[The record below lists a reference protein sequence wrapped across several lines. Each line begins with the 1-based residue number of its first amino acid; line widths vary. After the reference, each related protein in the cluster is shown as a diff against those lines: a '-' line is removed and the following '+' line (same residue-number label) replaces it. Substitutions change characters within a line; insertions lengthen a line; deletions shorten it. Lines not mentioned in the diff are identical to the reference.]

1 MYNKDEK
8 AEIWLDSFGFGL
20 PKKLRLRALVRS
32 AHELVAG
39 FSARYAAVEK
49 IVGEEEAAAMRRS
62 LEDGAAF
69 RALLESYARKGVRC
83 VTLSSPLYPQQLLH
97 IPDPPLVLYCKG
109 DVSLFKGRMFAIVG
123 ARRTLP
129 AILQLTR
136 QFACELSAHFTIV
149 SGMADGGDAAALRGA
164 LEGGR
169 PISVLACGCDRFYP
183 AANCALQREVEAKGL
198 LVSEYPPG
206 TKPSAWSFPARN
218 RIIAGLS
225 EGVLVVSGG
234 EKSGTRSTAE
244 SAYTYGRDVFAFP
257 YTIGEPTGAGCNA
270 LLKEYAKLADNL
282 VDIASAFGINLTA
295 AEKIELTPAE
305 SAAYAA
311 IEGEAH
317 ASAIAERAG
326 IPAHELPALLV
337 SLEIKKL
344 IAPCGGNRYR
354 RLR

>member
-32 AHELVAG
+32 AHELIAG

-49 IVGEEEAAAMRRS
+49 IVGEEDAAAMRRS

-83 VTLSSPLYPQQLLH
+83 VTLSSPLYPEQLLH

-149 SGMADGGDAAALRGA
+149 SGMADGGDAAADRK
-164 LEGGR
+164 
-169 PISVLACGCDRFYP
+169 SV
-183 AANCALQREVEAKGL
+183 V
-198 LVSEYPPG
+198 
-206 TKPSAWSFPARN
+206 
-218 RIIAGLS
+218 
-225 EGVLVVSGG
+225 
-234 EKSGTRSTAE
+234 
-244 SAYTYGRDVFAFP
+244 
-257 YTIGEPTGAGCNA
+257 
-270 LLKEYAKLADNL
+270 
-282 VDIASAFGINLTA
+282 
-295 AEKIELTPAE
+295 
-305 SAAYAA
+305 
-311 IEGEAH
+311 
-317 ASAIAERAG
+317 
-326 IPAHELPALLV
+326 
-337 SLEIKKL
+337 
-344 IAPCGGNRYR
+344 
-354 RLR
+354 

>member
-1 MYNKDEK
+1 
-8 AEIWLDSFGFGL
+8 
-20 PKKLRLRALVRS
+20 
-32 AHELVAG
+32 
-39 FSARYAAVEK
+39 
-49 IVGEEEAAAMRRS
+49 MRRS

-109 DVSLFKGRMFAIVG
+109 DVSLLQGRMFAIVG

-129 AILQLTR
+129 AILQLAR

-206 TKPSAWSFPARN
+206 TKPSAWNFPARN

>member
-1 MYNKDEK
+1 MYGKDEK

-20 PKKLRLRALVRS
+20 PKKLRLRALVRT

-49 IVGEEEAAAMRRS
+49 IVGEEDAAAMRRS

-83 VTLSSPLYPQQLLH
+83 VTLSSPLYPEQLLH

-123 ARRTLP
+123 SRRTLP

-198 LVSEYPPG
+198 LVSERLELPRPQPHHRRAVG
-206 TKPSAWSFPARN
+206 RGARGQ
-218 RIIAGLS
+218 RRRKERHAQHGRKRLHLRAGCVRLS
-225 EGVLVVSGG
+225 LHH
-234 EKSGTRSTAE
+234 RRA
-244 SAYTYGRDVFAFP
+244 YGRRLQRP
-257 YTIGEPTGAGCNA
+257 SQRIRKIGGQF
-270 LLKEYAKLADNL
+270 
-282 VDIASAFGINLTA
+282 S
-295 AEKIELTPAE
+295 
-305 SAAYAA
+305 
-311 IEGEAH
+311 
-317 ASAIAERAG
+317 
-326 IPAHELPALLV
+326 
-337 SLEIKKL
+337 
-344 IAPCGGNRYR
+344 
-354 RLR
+354 